1 MQIVKPRM
9 ENRKSTLIVYR
20 TGASKVYHYES
31 AHVKKLNAQKSI
43 YKIHTY
49 VTYVITTEKK
59 NVMTTPIDAAYLLI
73 LILKPFDSSTQI
85 IHSPPFHFGTLETLF
100 ASIRCLALLNIQ
112 YHTGK

>member
-31 AHVKKLNAQKSI
+31 AHVKKLNVQKSI
-43 YKIHTY
+43 HKIH
-49 VTYVITTEKK
+49 TYVITTEKK
-59 NVMTTPIDAAYLLI
+59 NVITTPTDAAYLLI
-73 LILKPFDSSTQI
+73 LILKPFDGSTQI